1 MAKYQLAIFDL
12 DGTLLD
18 SFPWFLGALDLVA
31 DRHRLR
37 RVQPGDVE
45 MLRMMSLQEIY
56 ATLGLRRWRLP
67 AIIRDMR
74 RLKSEAL
81 HDIALFPGIESM
93 LRDLHED
100 GILLAM
106 VSSDSEA
113 NVRRS
118 LKEPAALM
126 SCFACGAALGGKAK
140 KFSRVMRTL
149 KVAPSETIYIGDEIR
164 DFEATVASGI
174 AFGAV
179 SWGYNS
185 AAALERLS
193 PTLMFATPDQIAPK
207 LIGEKSP
214 GD

>member
-1 MAKYQLAIFDL
+1 MAKYRLAIFDL

-31 DRHRLR
+31 DKHRLR
-37 RVQPGDVE
+37 RVQPGEVE
-45 MLRMMSLQEIY
+45 TLRMMSLQEIF

-100 GILLAM
+100 GLLLAM
-106 VSSDSEA
+106 VSSDSEV

-118 LKEPAALM
+118 LKESAALI

-140 KFSRVMRTL
+140 KFSRVMRAL
-149 KVAPSETIYIGDEIR
+149 QVAPTETIYIGDEIR

-185 AAALERLS
+185 AAALEKRS
-193 PTLMFATPDQIAPK
+193 PALMFRAPDEIVLK
-207 LIGEKSP
+207 LLGEKLF